1 MEAEDLFS
9 LYCTSFIGGC
19 GVQGD
24 LGGDGIMLI
33 LLLSLQARGSG
44 GGRRRNDAASQD
56 DHDKPY
62 VCDSK

>member
-1 MEAEDLFS
+1 MEADYLFS
-9 LYCTSFIGGC
+9 LYSVFFIGGW
-19 GVQGD
+19 GAQGD
-24 LGGDGIMLI
+24 LRGDGIMLTF
-33 LLLSLQARGSG
+33 LLSLQARGSG

>member
-1 MEAEDLFS
+1 MEAEDLLS
-9 LYCTSFIGGC
+9 LHCTFFIGGC
-19 GVQGD
+19 GAQGY
-24 LGGDGIMLI
+24 LRAGGIMLTF
-33 LLLSLQARGSG
+33 LLSLQARGSG